1 MDTLSRINSGDNNII
16 KAPQKMVS
24 FSCLFPSAYNLQNY
38 DNSNWVKN
46 DNSSENFGFKILLVD
61 DQSFNIDAL
70 VVILKYSVGVDS
82 KKYCDRAL
90 SGE

>member
-1 MDTLSRINSGDNNII
+1 
-16 KAPQKMVS
+16 
-24 FSCLFPSAYNLQNY
+24 
-38 DNSNWVKN
+38 VKN
-46 DNSSENFGFKILLVD
+46 DNPLEECNYKILLVD

-90 SGE
+90 SGEQALQMV